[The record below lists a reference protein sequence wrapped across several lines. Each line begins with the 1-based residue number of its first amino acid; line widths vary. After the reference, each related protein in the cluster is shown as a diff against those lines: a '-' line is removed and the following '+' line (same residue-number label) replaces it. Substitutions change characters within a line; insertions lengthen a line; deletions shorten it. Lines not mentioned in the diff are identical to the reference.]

1 MQEYKTLDPVLLGR
15 PVQALEAMAKRLA
28 QHIAAQWQH
37 TGHRPIDLHIDDAH
51 FMPAPHAS
59 AQAADSADVH
69 IARATV
75 QAWMA
80 ERYGFTAQ
88 TSDISTQDAP
98 RSATEQRIASA
109 LQAATVQALAQTL
122 AEPLSTS
129 AASSQIWEWKAL
141 VRIAA
146 LPAQAMHIRLS
157 AANSASLERHIAAQR
172 KPSRNQQATSTPLE
186 VELLA
191 LLVEKTVTAADI
203 YQLQVG
209 SVLPI
214 AMDRARV
221 ALNGQA
227 MLSAS
232 VAEHQGKLHLTA
244 FETLE

>member
-15 PVQALEAMAKRLA
+15 PVQALEAMAMRLA
-28 QHIAAQWQH
+28 QHIAALWQQ
-37 TGHRPIDLHIDDAH
+37 TGHRPIALHIENAH
-51 FMPAPHAS
+51 FTPAAPAS
-59 AQAADSADVH
+59 MQAADSPDIH

-88 TSDISTQDAP
+88 ASDISAQDAP
-98 RSATEQRIASA
+98 CSATEQRITSA
-109 LQAATVQALAQTL
+109 LQAATEQALRQTL
-122 AEPLSTS
+122 PDVPSTS
-129 AASSQIWEWKAL
+129 LASSQIWDWRAHI
-141 VRIAA
+141 RIAA
-146 LPAQAMHIRLS
+146 LPAQDLHIRLNAS
-157 AANSASLERHIAAQR
+157 ASASLERHIATQR
-172 KPSRNQQATSTPLE
+172 KPSRSQQPSTAPLE

-203 YQLQVG
+203 HQLQIG

-221 ALNGQA
+221 ALNGQP